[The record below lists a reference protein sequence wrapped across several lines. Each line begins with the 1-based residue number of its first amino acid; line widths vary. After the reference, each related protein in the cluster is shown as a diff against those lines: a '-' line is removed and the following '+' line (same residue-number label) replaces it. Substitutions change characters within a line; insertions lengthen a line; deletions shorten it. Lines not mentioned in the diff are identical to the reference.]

1 MNGVLLVDKP
11 SGMTS
16 HDVVNR
22 IRKAAGL
29 RKVGHTGTLDP
40 AATGLLLI
48 CLGAATRLSEYLT
61 GMDKEYMGTLKL
73 GLTTDSYDSDGTI
86 LEESDVP
93 ELSEKE
99 LSGLLAPYTGTIEQ
113 IPPMVSAVKVGGK
126 RLYTLARKGEVVE
139 RPTRE
144 VMVSR
149 FEILEWDSP
158 LATFVVQCTTG
169 TYVRSLCH
177 DIGQDI
183 GCGAILASLR
193 RTVVGSHHVDDAIP
207 LDDLKNPGNVE
218 ERLLS
223 MGSVL
228 SMPSVTVTPQGHRM
242 VLSGNQ
248 INPNQLTE
256 DAPEEQGL
264 VQIKSRSGELLALA
278 DLEHRSTGTWIQPRK
293 VFAQATESRAND

>member
-48 CLGAATRLSEYLT
+48 CLGAATRLSKYLT

-144 VMVSR
+144 VTVSR

-169 TYVRSLCH
+169 TYIRSLCH

>member
-144 VMVSR
+144 VTVSR

>member
-1 MNGVLLVDKP
+1 
-11 SGMTS
+11 
-16 HDVVNR
+16 
-22 IRKAAGL
+22 
-29 RKVGHTGTLDP
+29 
-40 AATGLLLI
+40 
-48 CLGAATRLSEYLT
+48 
-61 GMDKEYMGTLKL
+61 
-73 GLTTDSYDSDGTI
+73 
-86 LEESDVP
+86 
-93 ELSEKE
+93 
-99 LSGLLAPYTGTIEQ
+99 
-113 IPPMVSAVKVGGK
+113 MVSAVKVGGK

-144 VMVSR
+144 VTVSR

>member
-48 CLGAATRLSEYLT
+48 CLGAATRLSKYLT

-144 VMVSR
+144 VTVSR